1 MLKVCQF
8 KEIKFFNS
16 VSKKT
21 FLKSNA
27 VKGNLKNM
35 MKSNGGIQLYHESEN
50 EGTCFSWW
58 FFKQKYSEKKK
69 LSCFKQVLRKRI
81 SHQEVF
87 SRKGVLKFKTNHN
100 GLYQT

>member
-50 EGTCFSWW
+50 EGTCFSW
-58 FFKQKYSEKKK
+58 
-69 LSCFKQVLRKRI
+69 
-81 SHQEVF
+81 
-87 SRKGVLKFKTNHN
+87 
-100 GLYQT
+100 